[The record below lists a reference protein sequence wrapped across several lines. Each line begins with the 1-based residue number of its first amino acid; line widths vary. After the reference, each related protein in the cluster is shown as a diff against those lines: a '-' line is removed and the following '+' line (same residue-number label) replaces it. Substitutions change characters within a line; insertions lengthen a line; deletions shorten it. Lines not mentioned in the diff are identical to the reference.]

1 MGAEDG
7 AVLGVFGEAD
17 FDNVNV
23 SGVSGVIGV
32 ICVISS
38 RCFLFLF

>member
-1 MGAEDG
+1 MGDEDG

-17 FDNVNV
+17 LDI
-23 SGVSGVIGV
+23 VSGVI
-32 ICVISS
+32 S